1 MSASTL
7 QGNYAGVTATLSTL
21 GSVDLTGSIPGSLVI
36 LDTVIFLVGLVLMGR
51 GGDLFVDASS
61 QLSRAF
67 RVPRFVV
74 GGTIVSIAT
83 TVPELLT
90 SIQASLVADSGLAL
104 GNAIGSCIANIGL
117 ITGVVAIIMP
127 IEFDRP
133 DALKRSAWMVFAAV
147 LLVTFSW
154 NLKLNFGYAVV
165 LLIFTV
171 VYLAWDIVGVV
182 RRRPEPDNDPIGDD
196 STVLSALGWFL
207 LGGVFVGFGSKLL
220 VDSGQNIAVA
230 LGLSTTI
237 IGLSFVAFGTSL
249 PELVTGI
256 KAARRGMPDLSLGN
270 IIGANVLNLL
280 LIVGASGVITPLVL
294 EPMSQE
300 YAFPWLGLF
309 FVVLLG
315 IIVRHGVIRRAAGI
329 GLVLLFGLYSL
340 CLFV

>member
-1 MSASTL
+1 M
-7 QGNYAGVTATLSTL
+7 
-21 GSVDLTGSIPGSLVI
+21 I
-36 LDTVIFLVGLVLMGR
+36 LDTALFVVGLVLMGR

-67 RVPRFVV
+67 RVPRFIV
-74 GGTIVSIAT
+74 GGTIVSVAT

-90 SIQASLVADSGLAL
+90 SIQASLDGDSGLAL

-117 ITGVVAIIMP
+117 ITGLVAIIMP
-127 IEFDRP
+127 IEFDRA
-133 DALKRSAWMVFAAV
+133 DVLKRSIWMMSSAVFIV
-147 LLVTFSW
+147 IVSW
-154 NLKLNFGYAVV
+154 NLKISFAYAVV

-171 VYLAWDIVGVV
+171 VYLAWDVFGVV
-182 RRRPEPDNDPIGDD
+182 RHRSKLVDEPIGDGP
-196 STVLSALGWFL
+196 TPLSALGWFV
-207 LGGVFVGFGSKLL
+207 LGAVFVGFGSKLL
-220 VDSGQNIAVA
+220 VDAGQNIAVA
-230 LGLSTTI
+230 LGISTTVV
-237 IGLSFVAFGTSL
+237 GLSFVAFGTSL

-294 EPMSQE
+294 EPMSQQ
-300 YAFPWLGLF
+300 YAFPWLGVF

-329 GLVLLFGLYSL
+329 GLLLLFGLYSL
-340 CLFV
+340 GLFV